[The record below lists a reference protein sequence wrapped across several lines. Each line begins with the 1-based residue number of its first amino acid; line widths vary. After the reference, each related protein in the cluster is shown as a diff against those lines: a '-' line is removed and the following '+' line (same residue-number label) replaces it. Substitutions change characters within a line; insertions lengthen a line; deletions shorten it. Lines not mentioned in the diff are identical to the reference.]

1 MPVDDTP
8 DIMVEHTTPYQ
19 YGDERGDGG
28 LDAEPESDHGTE
40 TVIVDGSAMSYRSYQ
55 RHDEEADGGG

>member
-1 MPVDDTP
+1 
-8 DIMVEHTTPYQ
+8 MVEHTTPYQ